1 MSGSG
6 SSGSDSGCVSSIPQ
20 ESFCED
26 VGSPPYLPLGSQH
39 SSAVEE
45 KPRFTNSQYISAVS
59 ASGRNTL
66 FPLPVPAAISL
77 AQAAAGHGEA
87 EDAAFGQG
95 VTVGK

>member
-59 ASGRNTL
+59 ASGWNTL
-66 FPLPVPAAISL
+66 PSACSCSRLPGSSRCL
-77 AQAAAGHGEA
+77 SWGG
-87 EDAAFGQG
+87 
-95 VTVGK
+95 

>member
-26 VGSPPYLPLGSQH
+26 VGSPPYTPLGSQH
-39 SSAVEE
+39 SSAMEE

-59 ASGRNTL
+59 ASGQNTL
-66 FPLPVPAAISL
+66 FTLPVPATASPV
-77 AQAAAGHGEA
+77 QAAASHGGT
-87 EDAAFGQG
+87 EDAAFGLG

>member
-26 VGSPPYLPLGSQH
+26 VGSPPYTPLGSQH
-39 SSAVEE
+39 SSAMEE

-59 ASGRNTL
+59 ASGQNT
-66 FPLPVPAAISL
+66 FFTLPVPATASPV
-77 AQAAAGHGEA
+77 QAAASHGGT
-87 EDAAFGQG
+87 EDAAFGLG